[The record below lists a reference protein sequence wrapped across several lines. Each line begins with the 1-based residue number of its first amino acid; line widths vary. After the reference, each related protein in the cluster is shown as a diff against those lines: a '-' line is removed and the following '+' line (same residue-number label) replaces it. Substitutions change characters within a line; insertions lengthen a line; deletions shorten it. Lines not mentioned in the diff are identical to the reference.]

1 VVEGATEWD
10 MWSCDPRRYGRW
22 ADQDYTLAK
31 ARELYGHEYAMQFPR
46 HAWPAGRNKRLSP
59 IHDRI
64 KALGAQFGAVAGWER
79 ANWFAEP
86 GDDTSEQAT
95 QTWARSGPWEPRIGA
110 ECEAV
115 RDAAG
120 LLDLCGF
127 SRFAVSGAGAD
138 EWLRGLVT
146 GALPR
151 IGRMGL
157 VYFTDGRG
165 RIVTEMSVT
174 RVAEDSY
181 TLITAATA
189 QSHDFEWL
197 ERHLPAGGA
206 ISIEDLTED
215 YGTLILAG
223 PKSREILG
231 AVCGADLHQP
241 WLTHQESGIAGKRV
255 RLLRVSFTG
264 ELGWEVHAAVA
275 DMGAVFDAVWAAGQH
290 HGLKP
295 FGMFALDSLRVEKG
309 YRAWK
314 GDLST
319 DYTMFQGG
327 LDRFVKLDKA
337 QDFLGKA
344 ALLSEKQQ
352 GVTRRFATMI
362 VEAGDCDAPY
372 MSTIWKDGEVVG
384 ETTSGA
390 WGYRVG
396 ASIAL
401 GMVRADCAQPGTGL
415 EVEIYGERYK
425 ATVQPDRPLWDA
437 ENARLK
443 A

>member
-1 VVEGATEWD
+1 
-10 MWSCDPRRYGRW
+10 
-22 ADQDYTLAK
+22 
-31 ARELYGHEYAMQFPR
+31 
-46 HAWPAGRNKRLSP
+46 
-59 IHDRI
+59 
-64 KALGAQFGAVAGWER
+64 
-79 ANWFAEP
+79 
-86 GDDTSEQAT
+86 
-95 QTWARSGPWEPRIGA
+95 

-120 LLDLCGF
+120 VLDLCGF
-127 SRFAVSGAGAD
+127 SRYAVSGPGAD

-151 IGRMGL
+151 IGRIGL
-157 VYFTDGRG
+157 VYFADARG

-174 RVAEDSY
+174 RMAEDRY

-189 QSHDFEWL
+189 QDHDREWL

-206 ISIEDLTED
+206 ILIADQTED

-231 AVCGADLHQP
+231 AICAADLHRP
-241 WLTHQESGIAGKRV
+241 WLSHQEAEIAGRWV

-264 ELGWEVHAAVA
+264 ELGWEVHAGAA
-275 DMGAVFDAVWAAGQH
+275 DMPAVFDALWTAGQP

-319 DYTMFQGG
+319 DYTLFQGG

-337 QDFLGKA
+337 QDFPGKA
-344 ALLSEKQQ
+344 ALQSEKQQ

-362 VEAGDCDAPY
+362 VEAGDCDAPF
-372 MSTIWKDGEVVG
+372 MSTVWKNGEVVG
-384 ETTSGA
+384 ETTSGV

-401 GMVRADCAQPGTGL
+401 GMVRADCAEPGTGL
-415 EVEIYGERYK
+415 EVEIYGERRK
-425 ATVQPDRPLWDA
+425 ATVQPDQPLWDP